1 MESKPKRGGRSSMI
15 NPKTGKRY
23 GWEAEQAARKAA
35 EPDLEEVTQRL
46 GLLKRAQRAQQARDD
61 LLTFTQFTM
70 PDQTDPNDVDKSEYV
85 ATRLHRVVARDLEA
99 VERGDIRRLIFCMP
113 PRHGKT
119 ELATKRLAAWFM
131 GRHPEQHVIVGT
143 YNDVLANRFGEE
155 TRNILRS
162 KQFRQVFPKCILS
175 RGGESKTEMMTTSGG
190 RLIFAGRGTGI
201 TGSGA
206 HILLLDDLFKDAAE
220 ARSKATRDAAWEW
233 FTRAALTRLM
243 GKKLVI
249 ITMTRWHSDDII
261 GRLTDRNNPFYNKL
275 EAERWKI
282 IRLPAIAEEDDP
294 LGRAPGEAL
303 WPEAHSL
310 DELLSYQR
318 IDPLGFAAL
327 HQQRPTVADG
337 VLFRRENMQM
347 YKSPDLPEDLRI
359 YCASDHAVATN
370 QRNDFT
376 ALVKVGVDKQ
386 NNIWVID
393 VLRAK
398 MTSDRAV
405 EAMLA
410 MASGPTKPLLWWA
423 ERGHIS
429 KSIGPFLRKRML
441 ETGTY
446 INLVEVTPATDKEQ
460 RAQSIAA
467 RVAMGKVYFP
477 SDKLWTEA
485 LIDEMLAFPNG
496 VNDDQVDALAYI
508 GLGLQ
513 NQFAPSKSVASAKT
527 AAPAFGT
534 LAWVRQADTWR
545 ERQRAERTAGGF

>member
-1 MESKPKRGGRSSMI
+1 MI

-23 GWEAEQAARKAA
+23 GWEAEQAARKAT

-70 PDQTDPNDVDKSEYV
+70 PDPTDPNDVDKSKYV
-85 ATRLHRVVARDLEA
+85 ATRLHKVVARDLEA

-119 ELATKRLAAWFM
+119 EIATKRLAAWFM
-131 GRHPEQHVIVGT
+131 GRHPEQQVIVGT

-162 KQFRQVFPKCILS
+162 KQFRQVFPNCVLS
-175 RGGESKTEMMTTSGG
+175 RGGESKTEMMTTAGG

-206 HILLLDDLFKDAAE
+206 NILLLDDLFKDAAE
-220 ARSKATRDAAWEW
+220 ARSQATRDAAWEW

-261 GRLTDRNNPFYNKL
+261 GRLTDPNNPFYDKL
-275 EAERWKI
+275 EAEKWKI
-282 IRLPAIAEEDDP
+282 IRLPAVAEDDDP
-294 LGRAPGEAL
+294 LGRTAGEAL

-310 DELLSYQR
+310 DDLLAFQR
-318 IDPLGFAAL
+318 VDPLGFAAL
-327 HQQRPTVADG
+327 YQQRPTVADG

-347 YKSPDLPEDLRI
+347 YKSQDLPEDLRI

-405 EAMLA
+405 ESMLA
-410 MASGPTKPLLWWA
+410 MASGPSKPLLWWA

-485 LIDEMLAFPNG
+485 LIDELLAFPNG

-534 LAWVRQADTWR
+534 LAWVRQADTWK
-545 ERQRAERTAGGF
+545 ERQRAERMAGGF

>member
-23 GWEAEQAARKAA
+23 GWEAEQAARKAT

-70 PDQTDPNDVDKSEYV
+70 PDPTDPNDVDKSKYV
-85 ATRLHRVVARDLEA
+85 ATRLHKVVARDLEA

-119 ELATKRLAAWFM
+119 EIATKRLAAWFM
-131 GRHPEQHVIVGT
+131 GRHPEQQVIVGT

-162 KQFRQVFPKCILS
+162 KQFRQVFPNCVLS
-175 RGGESKTEMMTTSGG
+175 RGGESKTEMMTTAGG

-206 HILLLDDLFKDAAE
+206 NILLLDDLFKDAAE
-220 ARSKATRDAAWEW
+220 ARSQATRDAAWEW

-261 GRLTDRNNPFYNKL
+261 GRLTDPNNPFYDKL
-275 EAERWKI
+275 EAEKWKI
-282 IRLPAIAEEDDP
+282 IRLPAVAEDDDP
-294 LGRAPGEAL
+294 LGRTAGEAL

-310 DELLSYQR
+310 DDLLAFQR
-318 IDPLGFAAL
+318 VDPLGFAAL
-327 HQQRPTVADG
+327 YQQRPTVADG

-347 YKSPDLPEDLRI
+347 YKSQDLPEDLRI

-405 EAMLA
+405 ESMLA
-410 MASGPTKPLLWWA
+410 MASGPSKPLLWWA

-485 LIDEMLAFPNG
+485 LIDELLAFPNG

-534 LAWVRQADTWR
+534 LAWVRQADTWK
-545 ERQRAERTAGGF
+545 ERQRAERMAGGF

>member
-1 MESKPKRGGRSSMI
+1 MESKPKRGGRASMI

-70 PDQTDPNDVDKSEYV
+70 PDPADPNDVDKSKYV
-85 ATRLHRVVARDLEA
+85 ATRLHKVVARDLEA

-119 ELATKRLAAWFM
+119 EIATKRLAAWFM
-131 GRHPEQHVIVGT
+131 GRHPEQQVIVGT

-162 KQFRQVFPKCILS
+162 KQFRQVFPNCVLS
-175 RGGESKTEMMTTSGG
+175 RGGESKTEMMTTAGG

-206 HILLLDDLFKDAAE
+206 NILLLDDLFKDAAE
-220 ARSKATRDAAWEW
+220 ARSQATRDAAWEW

-261 GRLTDRNNPFYNKL
+261 GRLTDPNNPFYDKL
-275 EAERWKI
+275 EAEKWKI
-282 IRLPAIAEEDDP
+282 IRLPAVAEDDDP
-294 LGRAPGEAL
+294 LGRTAGEAL

-310 DELLSYQR
+310 DDLLAFQR
-318 IDPLGFAAL
+318 VDPLGFAAL
-327 HQQRPTVADG
+327 YQQRPTVADG

-347 YKSPDLPEDLRI
+347 YKSQDLPEDLRV

-410 MASGPTKPLLWWA
+410 MASGPSKPLLWWA

-513 NQFAPSKSVASAKT
+513 NQFAPSKSVASTKT